1 MTTAAMM
8 GPSPKPHHRHPTQR
22 FRGHI
27 AGAGTT
33 SGTRLVL
40 GCWMESPFGPFA
52 DVMVER
58 ADRHRLL
65 IAPTPAV
72 ADFVSATYQFDEVL
86 VSPVSVQCTGIQT
99 GSTWSVGAG
108 PLTWQ
113 FHLGR
118 RHPVGYLLRAIP
130 APLGQ
135 LKTTARLA
143 NYAAPLLMPGVQT
156 LGTAGGDRT
165 EWYSAHDLHRIVTS
179 RAAWKGS
186 DLGGL
191 RPVDPPAQFGFSSTP
206 VTPCVTSVTSTVSL
220 PPGSTADEGQP
231 LD

>member
-1 MTTAAMM
+1 
-8 GPSPKPHHRHPTQR
+8 
-22 FRGHI
+22 
-27 AGAGTT
+27 
-33 SGTRLVL
+33 
-40 GCWMESPFGPFA
+40 
-52 DVMVER
+52 
-58 ADRHRLL
+58 
-65 IAPTPAV
+65 
-72 ADFVSATYQFDEVL
+72 
-86 VSPVSVQCTGIQT
+86 
-99 GSTWSVGAG
+99 
-108 PLTWQ
+108 
-113 FHLGR
+113 
-118 RHPVGYLLRAIP
+118 
-130 APLGQ
+130 
-135 LKTTARLA
+135 
-143 NYAAPLLMPGVQT
+143 MPGVQT